1 MLQTL
6 SIVPHK
12 RRLDSEW
19 VCPAAIHTAREC
31 VTAKFQTS
39 CIVRVFSSSSRKEA
53 VSCESLY
60 CVSRVEDHKFRNASR
75 IRSSSSAH
83 FASALLSQICCPTL
97 SSPSC
102 ICTHELYEQR
112 VDHMKTSS
120 NMLLS
125 GLVYRM
131 VYRMPTSKIMQ
142 RTDEGVART
151 FLTVSTSTRCT
162 IRSSNFCN
170 SVGAMWAG
178 ECSALSSL
186 NTSPHE
192 TAAPGA
198 HSSSMHSNPSP
209 DPHVR
214 SSIGERAVAAW
225 QFSIDLLAAWHMSR
239 VLSCS
244 LLWGVCR
251 LQSRPSR
258 EQTSQ
263 TEHTEHTHARSCASH
278 GYTCIKFQQRV
289 ATSTTGNV
297 NALDAQETAGR
308 QELRQSS
315 SLGTIS
321 RSTARLRVPAAR
333 APFQP

>member
-6 SIVPHK
+6 SIFPHK
-12 RRLDSEW
+12 RRVDSEW
-19 VCPAAIHTAREC
+19 VCPAATHTAREC
-31 VTAKFQTS
+31 VTVKFHTS

-97 SSPSC
+97 ASPSC
-102 ICTHELYEQR
+102 ICTHVLHEQR

-125 GLVYRM
+125 GL

-239 VLSCS
+239 VLSCCTCA

-251 LQSRPSR
+251 VQSRPSR

-263 TEHTEHTHARSCASH
+263 TEHTEDTHARSCASH
-278 GYTCIKFQQRV
+278 GYTCTKFQQRV
-289 ATSTTGNV
+289 AATSTTGNV
-297 NALDAQETAGR
+297 NALNAQETAGQ
-308 QELRQSS
+308 QELRQCS

-321 RSTARLRVPAAR
+321 RSTARLRVPAAH